1 MSNLKKCIG
10 AFGIGLLLIV
20 LGIPAVAQIDVG
32 SLSGV
37 VTDPQGGVITGAQV
51 TLVETNTHNTH
62 STVTNTDGVY
72 NFLSLPTGNYDLT
85 ISHPGFQTLTNQAI
99 PLASGENR
107 KVDARLV
114 VGKVSETV
122 EVTGQAPA
130 LETREGTYSEQEDT
144 KTLLQL
150 PNELSGGMRNASNYM
165 AVFPGFQGGA
175 GFNDNM
181 NGSIGGYSEVYVD
194 GTPEETNAAGGGI
207 TRFLFSTEMVDEV
220 KVVTTPMADLGNTG
234 GIAVS
239 YTTKSGTNQLHG
251 SGYDYIRNTA
261 LDSSCD
267 QFCPGAKPVDHQGE
281 YGFTIGGPVY
291 IPHVYDG
298 RNKTFF
304 YFNWGKYYD
313 NYTIGES
320 FYGVPT
326 DAMKGGDFSS
336 FLGPQLVNAN
346 GTPSTD
352 ALGNPVYQGEIYNP
366 NTTTT
371 VGGQIVRTPYGSGA
385 TLNMVPM
392 AAFDATSASYQ
403 TIFPEPLVS
412 GNPNGANY
420 STAGAVGSSPNSYWQ
435 LDIDQNIGTKDRV
448 SGTYW
453 AENTPSLTPLALP
466 AILEGFTNSSADGKF
481 EHLNWA
487 HTFTNNLVEEASFG
501 FDRGI
506 LGTHPPAAAENG
518 AATIGQVNPLGPCI
532 PSLNIA
538 GGYMTS
544 DRGDFYCTQIEA
556 DNNMAINDTWSLA
569 KGKHLFKWGFN
580 TIHFNANFVD
590 KSNLYA
596 NFRTAET
603 SLPNTSNCDSCAA
616 NTGNSYASFLIGAV
630 DNAITQGSSESSPRI
645 WQYGFYFQD
654 EFRVTNKLSLTYALR
669 YDVQPW
675 PVEAHNSVSQFVATE
690 PNPGCDGC
698 PGAVGFLG
706 FGAGTLNTRS
716 PVPNVY
722 GIRDFGPKFGFA
734 YQVQRNTVVR
744 GAATL
749 ATGPIWQIAAG
760 FANEFQ
766 QGYFPHFSDTS
777 PDGISPAWSLQNG
790 YPYPPGVPLY
800 HNFDPTIAN
809 GSGTGFF
816 GTTSDRAPQVLN
828 THFSVEHQF
837 PGRVVVGVH
846 YNGSY
851 AHGITSG
858 AGAPVNQLN
867 YGTYASYGVTC
878 LTSSITAQVGCP
890 SVVPLPYASYTGS
903 VEQALRAFPQYQD
916 IENEAAPTGWSTYS
930 AGQVTAKKDFS
941 NGISFLVGY
950 TLSKEMSNLSGTP
963 GFFSNAAQNAYN
975 PSAEKAP
982 AAVDMPNQ
990 LLLNYTYALPV
1001 GRGKR
1006 LNVNSRALDAV
1017 VGGWSVAG
1025 IQTYESGTP
1034 LSISSNT
1041 VLFSQASTSATSNSL
1056 RPNETGQPIRT
1067 STSCSSFNPAGGNF
1081 AVADSYLNSS
1091 AFVMPGPLQ
1100 FGDAPRAFGNARSC
1114 PYYNENV
1121 TFFKNFRLTEKVN
1134 LKFGADVFNLFN
1146 RHIWGAP
1153 DADFQDG
1160 GFGKI
1165 TGLNG
1170 SPRQIQF
1177 NARVSF

>member
-1 MSNLKKCIG
+1 MSNLRERIE
-10 AFGIGLLLIV
+10 ALTLGLLLVV
-20 LGIPAVAQIDVG
+20 LAIPAMAQIDIG

-51 TLVETNTHNTH
+51 TLFETSTHTTH
-62 STVTNTDGVY
+62 TTVTNTDGVY
-72 NFLSLPTGNYDLT
+72 TVLSLPPGTYDLT
-85 ISHPGFQTLTNQAI
+85 ITHPGFQTLTNQAI

-107 KVDARLV
+107 KVDAKLV

-130 LETREGTYSEQEDT
+130 LETREGTYSQQEDT
-144 KTLLQL
+144 KTLLDL
-150 PNELSGGMRNASNYM
+150 PNELSGGMRNGANYM
-165 AVFPGFQGGA
+165 AVFPGFQSGA

-207 TRFLFSTEMVDEV
+207 TRFLFSTEMVGEL
-220 KVVTTPMADLGNTG
+220 KMVTTPMADLGNTG

-239 YTTKSGTNQLHG
+239 YVTKSGTNQLHG
-251 SGYDYIRNTA
+251 SAYDYLRNTA

-304 YFNWGKYYD
+304 YFNWGRYYD
-313 NYTIGES
+313 NYTIAES

-336 FLGPQLVNAN
+336 FLGPQI
-346 GTPSTD
+346 GTD
-352 ALGNPVYQGEIYNP
+352 ALGNPVYTGEIYNP
-366 NTTTT
+366 STTTT
-371 VGGQIVRTPYGSGA
+371 VGGQIVRTPYGSGS
-385 TLNMVPM
+385 TLNMIPSTS
-392 AAFDATSASYQ
+392 FDATSAKYQ

-435 LDIDQNIGTKDRV
+435 LDIDQNIGTKDRIAGTHWEV
-448 SGTYW
+448 STPTY
-453 AENTPSLTPLALP
+453 TPLPLP
-466 AILEGFTNSSADGKF
+466 PILEVFTGSLDDGKF
-481 EHLNWA
+481 EHLNWT
-487 HTFTNNLVEEASFG
+487 HTFTNNLVEAASFG

-506 LGTHPPAAAENG
+506 LTGNPPAAANNG
-518 AATIGQVNPLGPCI
+518 AATIGQANPLGPCT

-544 DRGDFYCTQIEA
+544 ARGDFYCSQIEA
-556 DNNMAINDTWSLA
+556 DNNMAINDDWSLA

-580 TIHFNANFVD
+580 TIHFNANFPQIG
-590 KSNLYA
+590 NLYA
-596 NFRTAET
+596 GFRAAET
-603 SLPNTSNCDSCAA
+603 SLPDSATCPNCASL
-616 NTGNSYASFLIGAV
+616 TGNSYASFLIGAV
-630 DNAITQGSSESSPRI
+630 DNAITQGITETSPRI
-645 WQYGFYFQD
+645 WQYGWYFQD
-654 EFRVTNKLSLTYALR
+654 EFRVTRNLSLTYALR
-669 YDVQPW
+669 YDIQPFPVQ
-675 PVEAHNSVSQFVATE
+675 AHNATSQFLATE

-698 PGAVGFLG
+698 LGALGFLG
-706 FGAGTLNTRS
+706 FGPGTLNTRNV
-716 PVPNVY
+716 VPNVY
-722 GIRDFGPKFGFA
+722 GLRDFGPKFGFA
-734 YQVQRNTVVR
+734 YQVQKNTVIR

-749 ATGPIWQIAAG
+749 ATGPIWQILAG
-760 FANEFQ
+760 FAEQFA
-766 QGYFPHFSDTS
+766 QGYYPHFSDTS
-777 PDGISPAWSLQNG
+777 PDGISPAWYLQNG
-790 YPYPPGVPLY
+790 YPFPPGVPLY
-800 HNFDPTIAN
+800 NDFNPTIAN
-809 GSGTGFF
+809 GSGTGFM
-816 GTTSDRAPQVLN
+816 GKTADRAPQVLN
-828 THFSVEHQF
+828 THLSVEHEF
-837 PGRVVVGVH
+837 PGRIVVGVH

-851 AHGITSG
+851 AHGILTG
-858 AGAPVNQLN
+858 AGQPLNQLN
-867 YGTYASYGVTC
+867 YGTYASYGETC

-890 SVVPLPYASYTGS
+890 AVVPLPYANYTGS
-903 VEQALRAFPQYQD
+903 VEQALRPFPQYQD
-916 IENEAAPTGWSTYS
+916 IENQASPNGTSTYS

-941 NGISFLVGY
+941 NGLSFLVGY
-950 TLSKEMSNLSGTP
+950 TLEKEMTNLSGTP

-975 PSAEKAP
+975 PNAEKAP

-990 LLLNYTYALPV
+990 LLLNYTYALPI

-1006 LNVNSRALDAV
+1006 LNVNSKVLDEV

-1025 IQTYESGTP
+1025 IHTYESGTP

-1041 VLFSQASTSATSNSL
+1041 VLFSQPATTVTSNSV
-1056 RPNETGQPIRT
+1056 RPDEVSGQSIRT
-1067 STSCSSFNPAGGNF
+1067 STSCAAFNPAGGNF
-1081 AVADSYLNSS
+1081 AAASTYLNPS
-1091 AFVMPGPLQ
+1091 AFVMPGALQ

-1121 TFFKNFRLTEKVN
+1121 TFFKNFAVTEKVN
-1134 LKFGADVFNLFN
+1134 LKIGADFFNLFN

-1153 DADFQDG
+1153 DADFQDP

-1170 SPRQIQF
+1170 NPRQIQF
-1177 NARVSF
+1177 NARLSF